1 MNGSFPESMIRDS
14 SDQRFMADV
23 LEASHSAVVLV
34 DFHAAWCAP
43 CRQLT
48 PLLEKAVH
56 NAKGRLRLV
65 KIDIDRNQ
73 MIAAQLRIS
82 SIPAVFAFYKGN
94 LVDSFFGAMSSAQL
108 DRFVKA
114 LLQQSRG
121 GDGNAEETLQEAQA
135 AFDQGDL
142 QKAARGFEQVLRLM
156 PQSVAAGCGLV
167 RCHLNGGNLKKAEQT
182 LKGLSQ
188 EIKTKSEMI
197 ALEEAFESLSG
208 LKPSTSV
215 STLTDLLERD
225 PNDHRVRYELAI
237 ALYLEGRKDGAV
249 FHLLEI
255 VDRALEWEDQKA
267 RKLLVTLFEVFGP
280 RDGLTVSSRRRLS
293 SILFR

>member
-1 MNGSFPESMIRDS
+1 MNGAFPESMIRDS

-94 LVDSFFGAMSSAQL
+94 LVDSFFGAMSQAQL

-114 LLQQSRG
+114 LLQQSHG
-121 GDGNAEETLQEAQA
+121 GGAEETLEQAQA

-142 QKAARGFEQVLRLM
+142 HTAARGFEQALRLM
-156 PQSVAAGCGLV
+156 PQSVVAGCGLV

-237 ALYLEGRKDGAV
+237 ALYLEGRKDRAV

-255 VDRALEWEDQKA
+255 VDRASEWEDQKA